1 MKKILLFVLFFCLL
15 SKTYAQKYS
24 ILVPDIIFNSASS
37 NLKTR
42 LTFIVREEVASH
54 PILSLVNRSASIN
67 LALPKFNGKNNYLNK
82 NILAD
87 YISDALFKHEID
99 FGLITEI
106 NQIENKN
113 WDVSLLLVDSTGIIF
128 EDNFNIPGNEKS
140 FEDAIKSAM
149 AKINST
155 IYFPK
160 NEEENPYEYDEMV
173 FIPAGPAIVG
183 SFNGEPFEAPQRTV
197 YVQAFYIDK
206 YEVTNSQYKQF
217 VDATGR
223 KPPVNVINPDY
234 TVWQNGT
241 FPEELANHP
250 VVNVT
255 WHDAK
260 AYCEWKGKRLPT
272 AIEWEKAARGPYGNI
287 YPWGNEYFEGF
298 ANLYQK
304 GESYVNRKTV
314 PVGTYD
320 MSKSYYGVYDL
331 AGNVW
336 EWVND
341 SYIDSTQKTVKKLA
355 KGGGWGYNG
364 NRYTARASYSL
375 MFDPDYTSNCL
386 GFRCAK

>member
-1 MKKILLFVLFFCLL
+1 MKKFLVFVFLILLT
-15 SKTYAQKYS
+15 KTVHSQKYS
-24 ILVPDIIFNSASS
+24 IFVTDIIS
-37 NLKTR
+37 NNLPSDDKTK
-42 LTFIVREEVASH
+42 LTFIVRKELAYLPYFSLINRNVNII
-54 PILSLVNRSASIN
+54 PISLKHNGTKYFNRHQFLDDVSE
-67 LALPKFNGKNNYLNK
+67 
-82 NILAD
+82 
-87 YISDALFKHEID
+87 ALFKNEID
-99 FGLITEI
+99 YAFITELYTK
-106 NQIENKN
+106 ENNKWN
-113 WDVSLLLVDSTGIIF
+113 VNVSIIDSEGILF
-128 EDNFNIPGNEKS
+128 EDSFLIDNNDKS
-140 FEDAIKSAM
+140 FEDSIKALV
-149 AKINST
+149 AKINSL
-155 IYFPK
+155 IFFQI
-160 NEEENPYEYDEMV
+160 NENDNPYEFEEMI
-173 FIPAGPAIVG
+173 FIPAGPAIIG
-183 SFNGEPFEAPQRTV
+183 SFSGEPIEAPQRTV
-197 YVQAFYIDK
+197 YVNSFYIDK

-217 VDATGR
+217 IDATRR
-223 KPPVNVINPDY
+223 KPPENTINPDY

-241 FPEELANHP
+241 YPEELANHP

-287 YPWGNEYFEGF
+287 YPWGNEYFEGL

-341 SYIDSTQKTVKKLA
+341 TYIDKNTNSLKKMA

-364 NRYTARASYSL
+364 NKYTARASYSL
-375 MFDPDYTSNCL
+375 IFDANYTSNCL

>member
-1 MKKILLFVLFFCLL
+1 MKKFLVFVFLFIFTDGLH
-15 SKTYAQKYS
+15 AQKYS
-24 ILVPDIIFNSASS
+24 IFVTDIISS
-37 NLKTR
+37 DIPDDDRTK
-42 LTFIVREEVASH
+42 LTYIVRNEIALL
-54 PILSLVNRSASIN
+54 PYFALVNRNAN
-67 LALPKFNGKNNYLNK
+67 FLFFATKQNGKKYFNK
-82 NILAD
+82 NQFLD
-87 YISDALFKHEID
+87 DVSEELFKNDID
-99 FGLITEI
+99 YGFITEI
-106 NQIENKN
+106 KTDENKK
-113 WDVSLLLVDSTGIIF
+113 WHVMVSIIDSAGIIYQ
-128 EDNFNIPGNEKS
+128 DSFNIDGNEKAFQDS
-140 FEDAIKSAM
+140 IKALM
-149 AKINST
+149 AKINSL
-155 IYFPK
+155 IFFQN
-160 NEEENPYEYDEMV
+160 NENDNPYEFEEMI
-173 FIPAGPAIVG
+173 FIPAGPAIIG
-183 SFNGEPFEAPQRTV
+183 SFSGEPIEAPQRTV
-197 YVQAFYIDK
+197 YVHSFYIDK

-217 VDATGR
+217 IDATGR
-223 KPPVNVINPDY
+223 KTPENVINPDY
-234 TVWQNGT
+234 NVWQNGT
-241 FPEELANHP
+241 YPEELANHP

-255 WHDAK
+255 WYEAK

-341 SYIDSTQKTVKKLA
+341 TYIDKNTNTLKKLA

-364 NRYTARASYSL
+364 NKYTARASYSL
-375 MFDPDYTSNCL
+375 IFDANYTSNCL

>member
-1 MKKILLFVLFFCLL
+1 MKKFLIIFFLCFFI
-15 SKTYAQKYS
+15 KEVNAQKYS
-24 ILVPDIIFNSASS
+24 IFVTDIVANTLQSDD
-37 NLKTR
+37 KTK
-42 LTFIVREEVASH
+42 LTYIVRKEVALLPYFS
-54 PILSLVNRSASIN
+54 IINRSTNILHNSYKSYN
-67 LALPKFNGKNNYLNK
+67 KKYFNK
-82 NILAD
+82 NQFID
-87 YISDALFKHEID
+87 DVSEALFRNDID
-99 FGLITEI
+99 YALITEI
-106 NQIENKN
+106 NSTEDKKWNVV
-113 WDVSLLLVDSTGIIF
+113 VSIIDSEGIILEDSFLVEGNDTAF
-128 EDNFNIPGNEKS
+128 EESIKALLARINSLIFFQNNEK
-140 FEDAIKSAM
+140 D
-149 AKINST
+149 
-155 IYFPK
+155 
-160 NEEENPYEYDEMV
+160 NPYEFEEMV
-173 FIPAGPAIVG
+173 FIPAGPAIIG
-183 SFNGEPFEAPQRTV
+183 SFSGDPIEAPQRTV
-197 YVQAFYIDK
+197 YVQSFYIDK

-217 VDATGR
+217 IDATGR
-223 KPPVNVINPDY
+223 KPPVNTINPDY
-234 TVWQNGT
+234 NVWQNGT

-255 WHDAK
+255 WYDAK

-272 AIEWEKAARGPYGNI
+272 AIEWEKAARGPYGNL

-341 SYIDSTQKTVKKLA
+341 TYIDKNINSLKKLA

-364 NRYTARASYSL
+364 NKYTARASYSL
-375 MFDPDYTSNCL
+375 IFDANYTSNCL